1 MPGPRC
7 VAFLAVSLDGFIARP
22 DGGLDWLTPFQ
33 GEHGYTAFF
42 ATVDTLLVGRAT
54 WEVVAGFP
62 AWPWDGK
69 RVAVLT
75 HRPLP
80 ARHGEVALSG
90 TPAEVVAVLAEA
102 GARAIYVDGG
112 AVVSQFLAAGLLDEL
127 TLNLVPVVLGEGIP
141 LFQGHVGERRLAL
154 VSSRAFPSGLVQ
166 LGYRPGTPPA

>member
-1 MPGPRC
+1 MPLPRC
-7 VAFLAVSLDGFIARP
+7 AAFLAVSLDGFIARP

-33 GEHGYTAFF
+33 GEHGYTAYF

-62 AWPWDGK
+62 AWPWEGK

-80 ARHGEVALSG
+80 ARHGELVVSG
-90 TPAEVVAVLAEA
+90 TPAEVLEKVSAA
-102 GARAIYVDGG
+102 GARSVYVDGG

-127 TLNLVPVVLGEGIP
+127 TLNLIPVVLGQGIP
-141 LFQGHVGERRLAL
+141 LFQGALGERRLAL
-154 VSSRAFPSGLVQ
+154 ASSQAYPSGLVQ
-166 LGYRPGTPPA
+166 LRYRP